1 MTDKAG
7 TSTGRA
13 PTLPTIGSAKPSIIV
28 DPGLGETDYSVLGA
42 SILGLEEEQQ
52 PEAQQPEPSAPNEGT
67 PEAEPSEDTSS
78 QDTAE
83 GTEELIEESAESEEE
98 GKEEKPAEQKP
109 VQLPEDAV
117 VFTIEN
123 DDGTEEPVTLKEAK
137 RGWLRQRDYT
147 LKTMQLA
154 EERKQVEAER
164 ATYAQLIDAFA
175 EQLRQIKEPDWEKLK
190 KELPPEQYLLERDA
204 WQQVQAERAALE
216 AERQRL
222 LMLQQQELQL
232 RLQQQQAEEMKRL
245 LEALPH
251 WKDPAVR
258 QREASMLVEFAKQRG
273 FDDQWVSRLT
283 ANEVLI
289 LRDALLYRQS
299 KTKGAAKLG
308 AVSST
313 PAQQSVQQSAQQ
325 RPSPQPK
332 KPAPLA
338 PGAKQAPASKP
349 SQAAER
355 FMKTGKLRDAAEVF
369 AEEFLRK

>member
-1 MTDKAG
+1 MTDKSG

-13 PTLPTIGSAKPSIIV
+13 STPPTIGSAKPAIIV

-52 PEAQQPEPSAPNEGT
+52 PEARQPEPSAPNEGT
-67 PEAEPSEDTSS
+67 PEAEPSEDTPSS
-78 QDTAE
+78 KTAE
-83 GTEELIEESAESEEE
+83 GAEELIEEEAEAEE
-98 GKEEKPAEQKP
+98 GEEKSAEQKP
-109 VQLPEDAV
+109 VQLSEDAV

-164 ATYAQLIDAFA
+164 ATYAQLIEAFA

-222 LMLQQQELQL
+222 LMLQQQELQQ

-283 ANEVLI
+283 ANEILI

-299 KTKGAAKLG
+299 KTKGAAKL
-308 AVSST
+308 SST
-313 PAQQSVQQSAQQ
+313 PTQQSAQQ
-325 RPSPQPK
+325 PAQQQRPSPLPK

-338 PGAKQAPASKP
+338 PGAKQAPTSKP

-369 AEEFLRK
+369 AEEFFRK

>member
-83 GTEELIEESAESEEE
+83 GTEELIEEGAESEEE

-164 ATYAQLIDAFA
+164 ATYAQLIEAFA

-222 LMLQQQELQL
+222 LMLQQQELQQ

-349 SQAAER
+349 SPAAER